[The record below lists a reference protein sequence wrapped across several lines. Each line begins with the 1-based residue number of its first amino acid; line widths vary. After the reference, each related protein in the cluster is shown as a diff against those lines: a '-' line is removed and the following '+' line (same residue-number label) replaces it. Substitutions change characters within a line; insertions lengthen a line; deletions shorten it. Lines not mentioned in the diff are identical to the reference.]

1 MKRIVAAAM
10 LMLFV
15 VAVALGQATTSKPNT
30 NSSNAG
36 MSPVAEAII
45 AREKQVLDALMKK
58 DSKAFYS
65 LVASDGMLNG
75 AQGRM
80 PVADFTK
87 MMFGPDY
94 TLSNATI
101 EDAQVM
107 MIDKDAAILTYKST
121 GTETIKGQSNA
132 GTSYATTIWAK
143 RKGEWKAIFHQ
154 ESMIPP
160 AATNAAQ

>member
-1 MKRIVAAAM
+1 MKRIVAAVM
-10 LMLFV
+10 MMLFV
-15 VAVALGQATTSKPNT
+15 VAIALGQATTGKTNT

-75 AQGRM
+75 AMGRT

-87 MMFGPDY
+87 MMFGSDY
-94 TLSNATI
+94 TLSN
-101 EDAQVM
+101 
-107 MIDKDAAILTYKST
+107 LTV
-121 GTETIKGQSNA
+121 EEPQI
-132 GTSYATTIWAK
+132 
-143 RKGEWKAIFHQ
+143 
-154 ESMIPP
+154 
-160 AATNAAQ
+160 